1 MPPRMFADL
10 HSHPTLYGYNRMRNT
25 SAEADDSRFHPWSQH
40 DEDLE
45 HRKQGKRAS
54 SYSQADVAKLPASRC
69 RLTFAS
75 ITPIEKGFLLV
86 TPQMKQNFTSEAI
99 KLATGATLVRSGAKL
114 FFDGSATALYELGG
128 ILRNQGPVRQALQK
142 GIMRYPMARI
152 KHMQGPEFDYWEDFK
167 KEYDFWLRK
176 NGVRE
181 EVDSRTAGRIS
192 GCYHMIDTAET
203 LHAVI
208 EDDDAGEL
216 AMVMTIEGAHTFSIG
231 PDDEPL
237 PDEVILGRIQE
248 LKELPAPIF
257 FLTLAHHFDNGI
269 CGHAHSIPDAGY
281 IVLDQTRRMHEGL
294 EKRDGFGA
302 KVIRELLALDES
314 LQDNGERR
322 ILIDCKHMSAR
333 SRKEYYEQIVRPANA
348 NLSESGE
355 APQIPVILSH
365 AGYSGVGT
373 LDEMIVN
380 TKQEDDYWHI
390 GSYYAWN
397 LNFCDDDIRMVH
409 ETGGIFGVCLDQRV
423 AGILPRQ
430 KVHLEQWVHVLMQQI
445 LGVVDVI
452 MLDDRY
458 SPEEKIKVWDCVGL
472 GTDYDGM
479 IDPMS
484 RYPTTLEL
492 DLLAMDLHDALEA
505 ISHTRMIQQIG
516 VEALVEKI
524 CWKNAWELVKTH
536 FPFACR

>member
-10 HSHPTLYGYNRMRNT
+10 HSHPTLYGFNRMRNT
-25 SAEADDSRFHPWSQH
+25 SAEGDAERFHPWSQH
-40 DEDLE
+40 DEDLD
-45 HRKQGKRAS
+45 HLKKGKRAS
-54 SYSQADVAKLPASRC
+54 AYSQADVAKLTASRC

-86 TPQMKQNFTSEAI
+86 TPQMKQNFTSEAL
-99 KLATGATLVRSGAKL
+99 KLATGATLVRSGAK
-114 FFDGSATALYELGG
+114 FFRDGSADALYELSG

-142 GIMRYPMARI
+142 GMMRYPLARI
-152 KHMQGPEFDYWEDFK
+152 KHMQSPGFDYWDEFH
-167 KEYDFWLRK
+167 KEYNFWKRK
-176 NGVRE
+176 DGVRQ
-181 EVDSRTAGRIS
+181 EVDSTTAGRIS
-192 GCYHMIDTAET
+192 GCYHMIDTEEK

-208 EDDDAGEL
+208 EDDAAGEL

-237 PDEVILGRIQE
+237 ADEIVLSRIKE
-248 LKELPAPIF
+248 LKALPAPIF

-281 IVLDQTRRMHEGL
+281 VVLDQTRRMHEGL
-294 EKRDGFGA
+294 EKRDDFGA
-302 KVIRELLALDES
+302 RVVRELLALDEN
-314 LQDNGERR
+314 LEDNGERR

-333 SRKEYYEQIVRPANA
+333 SRKEYYETIVRPANA
-348 NLSESGE
+348 KLAENEPAL
-355 APQIPVILSH
+355 PVILSH
-365 AGYSGVGT
+365 AGYSGVSS
-373 LDEMIVN
+373 LDAMIEDTGN
-380 TKQEDDYWHI
+380 EDDYWHI
-390 GSYYAWN
+390 GAYYAWN

-423 AGILPRQ
+423 AGILPKQ
-430 KVHLEQWVHVLMQQI
+430 KVHDEQWIHVLMQQI

-458 SPEEKIKVWDCVGL
+458 SPQEKARIWDCVGL

-484 RYPTTLEL
+484 RYPTTLDL
-492 DLLAMDLHDALEA
+492 DLLAMDLHEALEA
-505 ISHTRMIQQIG
+505 IAHTRMIQEIG
-516 VEALVEKI
+516 VETLVEKI
-524 CWKNAWELVKTH
+524 CWKNAWELVRRH
-536 FPFACR
+536 FKYACR